1 LGPDR
6 KESDQAMNRI
16 ASAPMEADSSVGW
29 HFPLRQVGFREA
41 GQLLTATIAPFRA
54 APLRLT
60 GLFLLLTILILV
72 LASVQTLGPL
82 LSNVAE
88 ALAFTAYTVALD
100 AAARSEPPD
109 LRHLGVVLGF
119 GQDKLILLVVSGL
132 LPFLIAVLSIYGIWG
147 LEDTAQFLAE
157 RSREKGHPS
166 PVMEL
171 DFRTAEYLVSMPFT
185 FVAPVWALYRWSGSR
200 SMAANLLACMVNWR
214 WVLALTGFQAV
225 TDSLL
230 DWMAGQSEELR
241 LPVLAIAIA
250 VQMLSLSWTLALA
263 QRSFPAR

>member
-1 LGPDR
+1 MG
-6 KESDQAMNRI
+6 RI
-16 ASAPMEADSSVGW
+16 GTSAPMEPDSSLGW
-29 HFPLRQVGFREA
+29 RFPLRQVAFGEA
-41 GQLLTATIAPFRA
+41 GQLLSASIAPFRA

-60 GLFLLLTILILV
+60 GLFLLVTILILV

-88 ALAFTAYTVALD
+88 ALAFTGYTCALD
-100 AAARSEPPD
+100 AAARSEPPEF
-109 LRHLGVVLGF
+109 RHLGVVF
-119 GQDKLILLVVSGL
+119 RFEHDKLILLVISGL
-132 LPFLIAVLSIYGIWG
+132 LPFLIAVLSVYGVWG
-147 LEDTAQFLAE
+147 MEDTAQFLAE

-171 DFRTAEYLVSMPFT
+171 AFRAVEYLVDMPFT

-200 SMAANLLACMVNWR
+200 SMAANLLACVVNWR
-214 WVLALTGFQAV
+214 WVLALTGFQAL

-230 DWMAGQSEELR
+230 DWMAGQSDELR
-241 LPVLAIAIA
+241 LPVLVVAIAL
-250 VQMLSLSWTLALA
+250 QMLSLSWTLALA